1 MIDPPYVN
9 PQYHVNIKRCA
20 YRCAIPL
27 AVLLT
32 LVLAIVLVIYYL
44 LLGFNML
51 PPAGTSPLI
60 LFGLQ
65 WWPIPEPG
73 VVCPGSA
80 AAYRL
85 DEAWVGGSDRSF
97 FDPDSWN
104 FWHDTADPTGGPT
117 QYVDHDTAT
126 ANGLIEEGDGWA
138 VIRAG
143 RPVRPDSSDLVP
155 SSFQGVEGPQMRQSV
170 RMTSKRSW
178 RRFLLS
184 VRYTHLPYGCGLWP
198 AVWFWCADVEPGP
211 DGQPARC
218 PAWPAGGELDV
229 LEYSNQ
235 FYTKSSLH
243 LGADAVCTLDADA
256 IADCGNFVDKNSMQY
271 HCETEYFPRDAN
283 GDGTPDRAATYG
295 CASNDFGSWPTVRET
310 LNPGPGAVVVEW
322 TEDAIKIWHF
332 PEAEIPTD
340 LIADDPRPAGWDN
353 ARLWSYYPLD
363 LSTCPGKASLGAQN
377 LVLNMA
383 FCGQW
388 AGANWKEAHDDGTAP
403 TLHQELLNTVF
414 PDLFGQSCAT
424 EHGMG
429 GHELPEDACTAHVL
443 DEVASA
449 HLERTG
455 FFNLTHIKIFA
466 PVE

>member
-218 PAWPAGGELDV
+218 PAWPVGSAWSNALLGSARLRLLSLLRARLAALGGAL
-229 LEYSNQ
+229 
-235 FYTKSSLH
+235 
-243 LGADAVCTLDADA
+243 
-256 IADCGNFVDKNSMQY
+256 
-271 HCETEYFPRDAN
+271 
-283 GDGTPDRAATYG
+283 
-295 CASNDFGSWPTVRET
+295 
-310 LNPGPGAVVVEW
+310 PGA
-322 TEDAIKIWHF
+322 
-332 PEAEIPTD
+332 EAAP
-340 LIADDPRPAGWDN
+340 
-353 ARLWSYYPLD
+353 
-363 LSTCPGKASLGAQN
+363 LGAQPLGAQPLGAQPLPRVLEPATSQAADPAHRLALAGGRRARRARVLEPVLHEE
-377 LVLNMA
+377 LV
-383 FCGQW
+383 
-388 AGANWKEAHDDGTAP
+388 AP
-403 TLHQELLNTVF
+403 RRGRGVHARRRRNRRL
-414 PDLFGQSCAT
+414 
-424 EHGMG
+424 
-429 GHELPEDACTAHVL
+429 
-443 DEVASA
+443 
-449 HLERTG
+449 R
-455 FFNLTHIKIFA
+455 
-466 PVE
+466 